1 MHIKDK
7 VKEVAG
13 KILFELTIVSAGILL
28 ALAVNSWY
36 QGYQQRLQA
45 DNLLKKVEFEINN
58 NLKSL
63 QQVNA
68 TFASSIAQTNGYLST
83 LSAGKSTEFDYELR
97 ILDVDFAVWKF
108 SQHRAE
114 LDQLPVELLIDIS
127 ESYRALEKAESL
139 TNELAFSK
147 MEQIAADMD
156 GKEEAVLKKL
166 LIELKQVQF
175 HLNVAQGKMQ
185 KSIQVINQYHE
196 A

>member
-63 QQVNA
+63 QQVSA

>member
-63 QQVNA
+63 QQVSA

-185 KSIQVINQYHE
+185 KSIQVITQYHE